1 VTPRWNGARGL
12 VPSRRAAAWGAIGS
26 ALSIAVLLLAFIAYR
41 AVGEWERSTLLL
53 VDQRSEEALTLL
65 TVALNRDMKGVHH
78 SVLAPFN
85 EARLDFERRYELE
98 DLFARAFARF
108 PYPESFFVWRQ
119 VPRRT
124 PSSVTFNRLDRRPK
138 WAGETVSTGAFP
150 VVSIEQAHV
159 LPQLLEAITVLGRSG
174 RPFAAFPAVLD
185 GVPYQAVVHLHY
197 DRTPDRALIGAVGFT
212 VNLDWVARHYFHE
225 ILSQISRIGDVEGS
239 VSLAVV
245 DEGGRTVASTR
256 GAVAPNDVLHE
267 RSFPLS
273 FLDADLLG
281 DAADGQPI
289 PQWRLSVSAADD
301 PALLAASRG
310 FRRATWLIVSCT
322 VAVLIAILLTIR
334 ALKASADLT
343 AMQSEFVASATHDLK
358 TPLALFQLVA
368 ETLAKGRYQSEQA
381 IRAYGAMLSEQTQL
395 LERLI
400 DNVLAYASFRHVA
413 QRYRFERQSVSELV
427 EMALERFDARLATT
441 GLEVNVDIAS
451 DLPPVDGDRVSL
463 LQAIDNVL
471 DNAIK
476 YSPQG
481 KTLTIRGRQ
490 ADRMVRLTVS
500 DQGVGIP
507 AGEREKVFEK
517 FYRGHSGIP
526 GGSGLGLAIAR
537 RVVEDHGGTITLR
550 DAEPRGT
557 TVEISLRLHRS

>member
-1 VTPRWNGARGL
+1 MRSRWKGPGAL
-12 VPSRRAAAWGAIGS
+12 LPSRRTSAWLAIGAI
-26 ALSIAVLLLAFIAYR
+26 LSLAVSSLAFIAYR

-85 EARLDFERRYELE
+85 EAALDLERRYVLE

-108 PYPESFFVWRQ
+108 PYPESFFVWRDAA
-119 VPRRT
+119 RGA
-124 PSSVTFNRLDRRPK
+124 PSSVIFNRLDRRPA
-138 WAGETVSTGAFP
+138 WAGEGASAGAFP
-150 VVSIEQAHV
+150 VVSIEQARI
-159 LPQLLEAITVLGRSG
+159 LPQLLAQVTALGRSG
-174 RPFAAFPAVLD
+174 RPFGAFDLVIDDL
-185 GVPYQAVVHLHY
+185 PYQAVVHLLY
-197 DRTPDRALIGAVGFT
+197 DTTRARALIGAVGFT
-212 VNLDWVARHYFHE
+212 VNLDWVARNYFHE
-225 ILSQISRIGDVEGS
+225 ILGQISRIGDVEDS
-239 VSLAVV
+239 VSLAVA
-245 DEGGRTVASTR
+245 DEHGRTVASTR
-256 GAVAPNDVLHE
+256 ATATASDLLHE

-281 DAADGQPI
+281 DVAEGQDL
-289 PQWRLSVSAADD
+289 PQWRLSVSASDD
-301 PALLAASRG
+301 RALMAASRG
-310 FRRATWLIVSCT
+310 STRATWLIVFCAGAS
-322 VAVLIAILLTIR
+322 LMAILFTMR

-400 DNVLAYASFRHVA
+400 DNVLAYASLRHVA

-427 EMALERFDARLATT
+427 EMALERFDARLVAT

-451 DLPPVDGDRVSL
+451 DLPPIDGDRVSL
-463 LQAIDNVL
+463 LQALDNVL

-481 KTLTIRGRQ
+481 KTLTIRGRED
-490 ADRMVRLTVS
+490 AGMVRLSVS

-507 AGEREKVFEK
+507 ASERDRVFEK
-517 FYRGHSGIP
+517 FYRGQSGIA

-537 RVVEDHGGTITLR
+537 RVIEDHGGTIAIR

-557 TVEISLRLHRS
+557 TVDITLRRRT